1 MQINQRSHKDQ
12 QNHLEKMITILSN
25 IRAQSN
31 GTSLITYYLQGGS
44 SVWLAVDK
52 LNSELSTASNIKS
65 KIVRKDVEHA
75 IRCALYQLKNYK
87 ASSVPENGLVLC
99 AGNVIENKCCV

>member
-44 SVWLAVDK
+44 SV
-52 LNSELSTASNIKS
+52 
-65 KIVRKDVEHA
+65 
-75 IRCALYQLKNYK
+75 
-87 ASSVPENGLVLC
+87 
-99 AGNVIENKCCV
+99 